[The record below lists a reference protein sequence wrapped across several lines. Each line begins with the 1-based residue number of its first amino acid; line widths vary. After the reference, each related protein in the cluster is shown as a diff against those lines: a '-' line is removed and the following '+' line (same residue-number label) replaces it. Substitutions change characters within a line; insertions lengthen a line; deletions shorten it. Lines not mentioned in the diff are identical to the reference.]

1 MKKGGIKLANLAIGE
16 LGVRGLATNINEF
29 LNDVSSDNFKFR
41 LTNIDEIN
49 LDEEKKLLGQAKV
62 FYKIE
67 YRWSIDEKELIYI
80 SNKYN
85 LNIWIEVF
93 ETDLG
98 FREELCVVNGLVVY
112 TDYNE
117 WNYYQGEW

>member
-1 MKKGGIKLANLAIGE
+1 MANIATGE
-16 LGVRGLATNINEF
+16 LGVHGLVANINEF

-41 LTNIDEIN
+41 LINIDAIN
-49 LDEEKKLLGQAKV
+49 LDEEKDLLGEAKV

-67 YRWSIDEKELIYI
+67 CRWSIDEKELIYI

-85 LNIWIEVF
+85 LNVWVEVF
-93 ETDLG
+93 ETDIG
-98 FREELCVVNGLVVY
+98 FREEKCVVNGLVVY

-117 WNYYQGEW
+117 WSYYQGEW